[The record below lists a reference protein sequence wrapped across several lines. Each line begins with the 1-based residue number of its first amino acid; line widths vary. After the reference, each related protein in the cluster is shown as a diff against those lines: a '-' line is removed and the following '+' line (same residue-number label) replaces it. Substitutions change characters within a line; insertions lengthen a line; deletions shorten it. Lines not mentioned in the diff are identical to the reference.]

1 MLGFLIPRLSTLEQ
15 QPVLD
20 TALRDLLGNNLPKIA
35 LTRSSAER
43 MDVAISQFGN
53 TLLFGLGGTA
63 MDLLLKGFFAKAQQ
77 AASHT
82 ATYRWAEVA
91 RSLGIYSTMA
101 SVMWAMPFVR
111 NYITTKKTG
120 SLSFSDVI
128 QSGGAQK
135 VKTPAQQAA
144 LAASLNENKRKAL
157 VILGWGAAGVA
168 FPAAFALWAG
178 KTTLKTGK
186 KVGQDL
192 LEKLYHNKIAKSF
205 VLEGGEFKKLAGIP
219 SLLFWGLPAYFGWYQ
234 ASRDA
239 YEKQEVAIRAANF
252 TFCFFGPGMV
262 SDYLLQ
268 KKFTE
273 KFGLPNMS
281 FAAVKASALN
291 EANQKAAQNFLK
303 WKNLGSM
310 GVSVALLG
318 ITPQLLNIY
327 LTGRRLH
334 DDQSKGKPSAGL
346 PVAPA
351 VPAQPPLMSTEL
363 MAPGQPQH
371 KPWIPPVWP
380 AGAFVS
386 GVGPLATAGT
396 YGYSFPPVVLG
407 RPAIFR

>member
-1 MLGFLIPRLSTLEQ
+1 MLGFLISVLSTLEQ

-43 MDVAISQFGN
+43 MDVAVSQFGN

-63 MDLLLKGFFAKAQQ
+63 MDLLLRRVFANAQK

-82 ATYRWAEVA
+82 AAYRWAEVA

-128 QSGGAQK
+128 QSGGTPKA
-135 VKTPAQQAA
+135 KTPAQQAA
-144 LAASLNENKRKAL
+144 LAANLQENKRKAL

-168 FPAAFALWAG
+168 VPAAFALWAG
-178 KTTLKTGK
+178 KTTLNTGK
-186 KVGQDL
+186 KVGEDL

-239 YEKQEVAIRAANF
+239 YEKQEVFIRAANF
-252 TFCFFGPGMV
+252 TFCFFGPGMI
-262 SDYLLQ
+262 SDNLLK

-273 KFGLPNMS
+273 KFGLPDMS
-281 FAAVKASALN
+281 FAAVKASALS
-291 EANQKAAQNFLK
+291 EAKQKAAQNFLK

-334 DDQSKGKPSAGL
+334 DDQSQGKPSAGRPAAPPVPTL
-346 PVAPA
+346 PPWMSQA
-351 VPAQPPLMSTEL
+351 LMS
-363 MAPGQPQH
+363 PGQPQT
-371 KPWIPPVWP
+371 KPWSPSVWP
-380 AGAFVS
+380 TGAAIS
-386 GVGPLATAGT
+386 GVGPLASAGA
-396 YGYSFPPVVLG
+396 YGYPFPPVALG
-407 RPAIFR
+407 RPATFR